1 MQDEGEGQVN
11 TMRKLPR
18 RQFLGAMGA
27 AGLLSATGRVPP
39 AQSNPVLPLNTPG
52 VDHLDVVVPD
62 VEASARFYTSVF
74 TTRLHGQPFQGAT
87 RYFILLGDLPEG
99 REVGYIAIGAA
110 NGRET
115 SIGHFCTSVYDYRR
129 DTAAIMAAM
138 AERFAE
144 AGFGTFGGG
153 GGFGGIFADPDGIE
167 IQFLPAPDVLV
178 GAAVPSDLVPTRPGL
193 VTPRRVDHVLLHV
206 SDLERAVRYYRVLYG
221 PEAGHTH
228 DPDRVWF
235 AFSDSRILLEKTP
248 YAYGEPPKID
258 HFCIQVAPY
267 DREEVSAGL
276 GALGAELLASPDEPK
291 VLRFRDLDG
300 ITVELKAV

>member
-1 MQDEGEGQVN
+1 MQDDGEGEVN
-11 TMRKLPR
+11 TMNGLPR
-18 RQFLGAMGA
+18 RRFLGALGA
-27 AGLLSATGRVPP
+27 AGLLPLAGWT
-39 AQSNPVLPLNTPG
+39 QSRPVLPLNTPG

-87 RYFILLGDLPEG
+87 RYFILLSDLPES
-99 REVGYIAIGAA
+99 RAVGYIAIGAA

-129 DTAAIMAAM
+129 DTAAIMEAM
-138 AERFAE
+138 TERFAA
-144 AGFGTFGGG
+144 AGFGAFAGG

-206 SDLERAVRYYRVLYG
+206 SDLERAVQYYRVLYG

-235 AFSDSRILLEKTP
+235 AFPESRIVLEKTP
-248 YAYGEPPKID
+248 YAYGEAPRIA

-267 DREEVSAGL
+267 DGEAVSAGL
-276 GALGAELLASPDEPK
+276 TALGAELLASPDESE
-291 VLRFRDLDG
+291 VLRFRDPDG